1 MLEDVGQVF
10 SEDVSKLYVSDIIV
24 GQKGYSIV
32 RKRHKIKPKE
42 SNGDCF
48 VCFSVNLCFMSV
60 CLSLS
65 FFCQFL
71 SVSLSLTFK
80 LSASFFLL
88 SFFSLPIFFNRWH
101 DYRSCINNYQ
111 KLQSVPAFSI
121 LRHNRITVYLIYKT
135 NGHLM
140 IIYAKFENPWLSIGN
155 CQIGIPY
162 KIFIRTFSFFCVSR
176 WLLKIFRSSS

>member
-1 MLEDVGQVF
+1 METTF
-10 SEDVSKLYVSDIIV
+10 FVSL
-24 GQKGYSIV
+24 SI
-32 RKRHKIKPKE
+32 
-42 SNGDCF
+42 F
-48 VCFSVNLCFMSV
+48 AF

-65 FFCQFL
+65 VFLFFWQCL

-80 LSASFFLL
+80 LSASFFVL
-88 SFFSLPIFFNRWH
+88 SSFSLPIFFNRWH

-111 KLQSVPAFSI
+111 KLQSGTAFSI
-121 LRHNRITVYLIYKT
+121 LRHKRTSFYLIYKT

-162 KIFIRTFSFFCVSR
+162 KIFIRTFFFFCKSR
-176 WLLKIFRSSS
+176 WLL